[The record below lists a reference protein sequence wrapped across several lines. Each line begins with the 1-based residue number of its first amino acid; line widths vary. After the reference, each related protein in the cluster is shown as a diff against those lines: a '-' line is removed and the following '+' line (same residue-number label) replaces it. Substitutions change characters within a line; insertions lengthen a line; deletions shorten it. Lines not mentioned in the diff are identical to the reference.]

1 MLNTLFN
8 SVIGTLITL
17 QSFLLCMA
25 AALILGYLSALIY
38 SFRNTYTK
46 SFLVT
51 LASLPAIVAVVIM
64 MVNGNVGAGVAVAG
78 TFSLVRFRSAQGT
91 AREIGAIFLSMAI
104 GLACGMGYIGF
115 ACLFTLIMALAMLVY
130 TFTNFGGRRNEE
142 MLRQLRITVPEDLE
156 YGEMFEDIFSEYTTE
171 HRLLRVKTTNL
182 GSLNRLTYEI
192 LLKKANTEKALID
205 ALRVR
210 NGNLE
215 ISCGLLGDDAR
226 EL

>member
-17 QSFLLCMA
+17 NSFALCMA
-25 AALILGYLSALIY
+25 AALILGFLSALIY
-38 SFRNTYTK
+38 SYRNTYTR

-51 LASLPAIVAVVIM
+51 LATLPAIVAVVIM

-91 AREIGAIFLSMAI
+91 AKEIGAIFLSMAI

-115 ACLFTLIMALAMLVY
+115 ACLFTLIMGLVSLLY

-142 MLRQLRITVPEDLE
+142 LLRQLRITVPEDLE
-156 YGEMFEDIFSEYTTE
+156 YSEMFEDIFAEYINE

-182 GSLNRLTYEI
+182 GSLNRLSYEI

-215 ISCGLLGDDAR
+215 ISCALLGDDAR